1 MNVSRL
7 VRTNLGHFVTNPLG
21 SVIHSFI
28 QSPGS
33 DKIRDYRGFC
43 GRFEEGVV
51 NSLEI
56 GRLRDLGR

>member
-1 MNVSRL
+1 MSPDSYVPTWDILLPTLWDQS
-7 VRTNLGHFVTNPLG
+7 F
-21 SVIHSFI
+21 IHSFI